1 MDTYAYFVGAVLP
14 YIVVPFFL
22 IAMVYRFRIWLKTP
36 QPGKLTLF
44 PATDST
50 FKGVLSET
58 LFFPSLFRGDRVL
71 WSFAWLFHATLALVF
86 LGHIRVFT
94 GLIDRTLLSAGMS
107 PQGIDAMSYYAG
119 GAAGIL
125 LLATGLLLL
134 FRRLGIAR
142 VREIS
147 SLPDFLAPLLL
158 IAIIATGDMIRFGT
172 HFDLDQTRT
181 WVSSLLAF
189 SPLVPQNGMFLL
201 HLTLAQLLI
210 AFIPFSKI
218 LHFGGIFFTQTLIK
232 RS

>member
-1 MDTYAYFVGAVLP
+1 MNICMFFVGAVLP
-14 YIVVPFFL
+14 YIVVPAFV
-22 IAMVYRFRIWLKTP
+22 AGMTYRFWVWFKTP
-36 QPGKLTLF
+36 QPSKLTLF
-44 PATDST
+44 PASDST
-50 FKGVLSET
+50 FRGVLSET

-94 GLIDRTLLSAGMS
+94 GMIDRILESAGMS
-107 PQGIDAMSYYAG
+107 PEGIDRMSTLAG

-134 FRRLGIAR
+134 LRRISVAR

-147 SLPDFLAPLLL
+147 AIPDYMAPLLL
-158 IAIIATGDMIRFGT
+158 VAIVATGDLVRFT
-172 HFDLDQTRT
+172 APFNLHLTRT
-181 WVSSLLAF
+181 WAASLLSF

-201 HLTLAQLLI
+201 HLLLAQLLI
-210 AFIPFSKI
+210 LFIPFSKI
-218 LHFGGIFFTQTLIK
+218 LHFGGIFFTQAIIK